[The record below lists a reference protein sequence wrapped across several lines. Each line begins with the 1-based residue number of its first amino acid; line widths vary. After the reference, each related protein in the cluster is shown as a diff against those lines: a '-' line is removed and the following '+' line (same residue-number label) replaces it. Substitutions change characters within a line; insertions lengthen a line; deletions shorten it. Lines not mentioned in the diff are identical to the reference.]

1 MFQAFFRSVIRNRYD
16 STAAYT
22 RHLNKKL
29 WLHHRNPELAFA
41 KAIGSDT
48 IELFEAQG
56 DAQVALLRYH
66 GLEDGMSVYDLGCG
80 CGRTAQALRRSGWR
94 GQYSGAD
101 VVDGLVRELK
111 RKCPDYTAYVHR
123 QPSIV
128 ADDASLD
135 MIFHWSVF
143 THISI
148 EEVYLYLEDSHRAM
162 KPGAKLVF
170 SFLELTDPEHYRAI
184 FENRLGRLRRKRELK
199 LLDTFLH
206 REWITLW
213 AAKIGF
219 EQPEFTEGADASRHP
234 PMWQTLASMIKRA

>member
-1 MFQAFFRSVIRNRYD
+1 MFQAIFGTVIRNRYD

-29 WLHHRNPELAFA
+29 WLYRGNPELAFA

-56 DAQVALLRYH
+56 DAQVAVLRYH

-80 CGRTAQALRRSGWR
+80 CGRTAQALQRSGWS

-101 VVDGLVRELK
+101 VVGGLIKELK

-128 ADDASLD
+128 AEDASLD

-148 EEVYLYLEDSHRAM
+148 EEVYLYLEDCHRAM
-162 KPGAKLVF
+162 KPGAKLLF
-170 SFLELTDPEHYRAI
+170 SFLELTDPEHYRAV
-184 FENRLGRLRRKRELK
+184 FENRLGRLHRKKELK

-206 REWITLW
+206 RDWITLW

-219 EQPEFTEGADASRHP
+219 DQPEFTEGSDASRHP
-234 PMWQTLASMIKRA
+234 PMWQTLASMTKRA